1 LQQSITND
9 DIHFTTVSQD
19 WNEYVD
25 DNSTSIRI
33 QLIVMRVAKTL
44 KYDAKGFPVYL
55 VEMQGAVRVRPPSPT
70 T

>member
-9 DIHFTTVSQD
+9 DIRFTTVSQD

-33 QLIVMRVAKTL
+33 QLIVMIVAKTS
-44 KYDAKGFPVYL
+44 KYDAKGFAVYL
-55 VEMQGAVRVRPPSPT
+55 VEMQGAVRVRPPLPT

>member
-9 DIHFTTVSQD
+9 DICFTTVQP
-19 WNEYVD
+19 
-25 DNSTSIRI
+25 
-33 QLIVMRVAKTL
+33 IVMRVAKTL

-55 VEMQGAVRVRPPSPT
+55 VEIQGAVRVRPPLPT

>member
-9 DIHFTTVSQD
+9 DIRFTTISQD

-33 QLIVMRVAKTL
+33 QLIVMRVAKTS
-44 KYDAKGFPVYL
+44 KYDAKGFLVYL